1 MSLKIDYKKL
11 IKDSHQ
17 KLIKKILKDVSK
29 NGLPGEHH
37 FYISFATKFPG
48 VEIAEWM
55 KNEYQNGMTIVIQ
68 NWFENLIV
76 FDQYFSIILSF
87 NNKPEKIIIPF
98 DSIINFT
105 DPSVNFSLQ
114 FEISLS
120 KSLKEETKRQLNQG
134 SFNEENK
141 QLKLKK
147 NDKVIKKDNIIKFDK
162 YKD

>member
-1 MSLKIDYKKL
+1 MSFKIDYKKL

-76 FDQYFSIILSF
+76 SDQFFSIVLSF
-87 NNKPEKIIIPF
+87 NNKLEKIIIPF

-114 FEISLS
+114 FEISIS
-120 KSLKEETKRQLNQG
+120 KSLQEETEKQINQG
-134 SFNEENK
+134 FFSKENK

>member
-1 MSLKIDYKKL
+1 
-11 IKDSHQ
+11 
-17 KLIKKILKDVSK
+17 
-29 NGLPGEHH
+29 
-37 FYISFATKFPG
+37 
-48 VEIAEWM
+48 M

-76 FDQYFSIILSF
+76 SDQFFSIVLSF
-87 NNKPEKIIIPF
+87 NNKLEKIIIPF

-114 FEISLS
+114 FEISIS
-120 KSLKEETKRQLNQG
+120 KSLQEETEKQINQG
-134 SFNEENK
+134 FFSKENK

-147 NDKVIKKDNIIKFDK
+147 NDKVIKKDNLIKFDK

>member
-1 MSLKIDYKKL
+1 MSFKIDYKKL

-76 FDQYFSIILSF
+76 SDQFFSIILSF

-114 FEISLS
+114 FEISIS
-120 KSLKEETKRQLNQG
+120 KSLQEETKRQLNQG
-134 SFNEENK
+134 SFNEEIK

>member
-1 MSLKIDYKKL
+1 MSFKIDYKKL

-55 KNEYQNGMTIVIQ
+55 KNKYQNGMTIVIQ

-76 FDQYFSIILSF
+76 SDQFFSIILSF

-134 SFNEENK
+134 SFSKENK

-147 NDKVIKKDNIIKFDK
+147 NDKVIKKENIIKFDK

>member
-1 MSLKIDYKKL
+1 MSFKIDYKKL

-55 KNEYQNGMTIVIQ
+55 KNKYQNGMTIVIQ

-76 FDQYFSIILSF
+76 SDQFFSIILSF

-134 SFNEENK
+134 SFNEEIK

>member
-1 MSLKIDYKKL
+1 MSFKIDYKKL
-11 IKDSHQ
+11 IKVSHQ

-76 FDQYFSIILSF
+76 SDQFFSIILSF

-120 KSLKEETKRQLNQG
+120 KSLKEETKRKLNQG
-134 SFNEENK
+134 SFNEEIK

>member
-1 MSLKIDYKKL
+1 MSFKIDYKKL

-29 NGLPGEHH
+29 NGLPGDHH

-76 FDQYFSIILSF
+76 SDQFFSIILSF

-134 SFNEENK
+134 SFSKENK

>member
-1 MSLKIDYKKL
+1 MSFKIDYKKL
-11 IKDSHQ
+11 IKVSHQ

-76 FDQYFSIILSF
+76 SDQFFSIILSF

-134 SFNEENK
+134 SFNEEIK

>member
-1 MSLKIDYKKL
+1 MSFKIDYKKL

-37 FYISFATKFPG
+37 FYISFATRFPG

-76 FDQYFSIILSF
+76 SDQFFSIILSF

-134 SFNEENK
+134 SFNEEIK

>member
-1 MSLKIDYKKL
+1 MSFKIDYKKL

-76 FDQYFSIILSF
+76 SDQFFSIILSF

-134 SFNEENK
+134 SFNEEIK